1 MRSGQLEPMTT
12 NRLLDTPSGNAVV
25 VALDHGLSLGA
36 PEGFE
41 NPRETMDKVLR
52 GKPDAVLVGPHFA
65 RHYQERLQEA
75 DVDVI
80 LTADVVTFSTS
91 PGRDH
96 GEDLWTPAFD
106 AEFLQ
111 ELDPVGVK
119 TVLVFG
125 RDDNETFRR
134 NIEYISQLAEQLRD
148 TGIPLVVEP
157 VMWGE
162 RIPDQ
167 LETDTDY
174 VADAMRM
181 GWEFGADILK
191 APYTGSVES
200 FEPLV
205 ENSPVPVMILGGP
218 ATGTTRAML
227 ESVEGAMDAGARGL
241 MIGRTIWKSE
251 DPARTVSALMEIVHE
266 GASVEEV
273 WDEREPAAV
282 TGGRET

>member
-1 MRSGQLEPMTT
+1 MNGHQ
-12 NRLLDTPSGNAVV
+12 LLDTPSGNAVV
-25 VALDHGLSLGA
+25 VALDHGLSLGS

-41 NPRETMDKVLR
+41 NPEETLDKVLR
-52 GKPDAVLVGPHFA
+52 GEPDAVLVGPHFA
-65 RHYQERLQEA
+65 RRYQDRLQEA
-75 DVDVI
+75 DVDVV
-80 LTADVVTFSTS
+80 LTADVVTWSTS

-96 GEDLWTPAFD
+96 GQDLWTPAFD

-119 TVLVFG
+119 VVLVFG
-125 RDDNETFRR
+125 RDDNETFIR
-134 NIEYISQLAEQLRD
+134 NVEYIGELAEQLRG

-162 RIPDQ
+162 RVPDQ
-167 LETDTDY
+167 LETDPDF

-200 FEPLV
+200 FAPLV

-227 ESVEGAMDAGARGL
+227 ESVEGAMDCGARGL

-251 DPARTVSALMEIVHE
+251 DPARTVSALMEIVHQ

-273 WDEREPAAV
+273 WDDSEAAAV
-282 TGGRET
+282 PSGRER

>member
-1 MRSGQLEPMTT
+1 MNTAK
-12 NRLLDTPSGNAVV
+12 LLDTPSGNAVV

-36 PEGFE
+36 PEGFKKPE
-41 NPRETMDKVLR
+41 ATLETVLR
-52 GKPDAVLVGPHFA
+52 GEPDAVLVGPHFA
-65 RHYQERLQEA
+65 RHYSDQLKEA
-75 DVDVI
+75 DVDII
-80 LTADVVTFSTS
+80 LTADVVTWSTS

-96 GEDLWTPAFD
+96 GQDLWTGAFD
-106 AEFLQ
+106 TEFLK

-134 NIEYISQLAEQLRD
+134 NVEYVSQLSEELRNTD
-148 TGIPLVVEP
+148 IPLVVEP

-167 LETDTDY
+167 LETDPEF

-200 FEPLV
+200 FEPIV
-205 ENSPVPVMILGGP
+205 ENAPVPVMILGGP
-218 ATGTTRAML
+218 ATGTTRGML

-241 MIGRTIWKSE
+241 MIGRTIWKSD
-251 DPARTVSALMEIVHE
+251 DPERTVEALMSIVHD
-266 GASVEEV
+266 GATVDEV
-273 WDEREPAAV
+273 WGSAESAAV
-282 TGGRET
+282 PDGGEN

>member
-1 MRSGQLEPMTT
+1 MTA

-41 NPRETMDKVLR
+41 NPLETLNKVLR
-52 GKPDAVLVGPHFA
+52 GEPDAVLVGPHFA
-65 RHYQERLQEA
+65 RRYQERLQEA

-134 NIEYISQLAEQLRD
+134 NIEYVSQLAEQLRG
-148 TGIPLVVEP
+148 TEIPLVVEP

-251 DPARTVSALMEIVHE
+251 NPARTVSALMEIVHE

>member
-1 MRSGQLEPMTT
+1 MNTAK
-12 NRLLDTPSGNAVV
+12 LLDTPSGNSVV

-41 NPRETMDKVLR
+41 NPEETLETVLR
-52 GKPDAVLVGPHFA
+52 GEPDGVLVGPHFA
-65 RHYQERLQEA
+65 RHYADRLEAA

-80 LTADVVTFSTS
+80 LTADVVTWSTS

-96 GEDLWTPAFD
+96 GQDLWTPAFD
-106 AEFLQ
+106 AEFLA

-119 TVLVFG
+119 IVLVFG
-125 RDDNETFRR
+125 RDDSETFRR
-134 NIEYISQLAEQLRD
+134 NVEYVSELAEELRGTD
-148 TGIPLVVEP
+148 IPLVVEP

-167 LETDTDY
+167 LETDPEF
-174 VADAMRM
+174 VADALRM

-200 FEPLV
+200 FEQIV
-205 ENSPVPVMILGGP
+205 ENAPVPVMILGGP
-218 ATGTTRAML
+218 ATGTTRGML

-241 MIGRTIWKSE
+241 MIGRTIWKSD
-251 DPARTVSALMEIVHE
+251 DPEKTIRALNSIVHD
-266 GASVEEV
+266 GASVDEV
-273 WDEREPAAV
+273 WGSTESAAIPD
-282 TGGRET
+282 GGEN

>member
-1 MRSGQLEPMTT
+1 MTEPQ
-12 NRLLDTPSGNAVV
+12 LLDTPSGNAVV
-25 VALDHGLSLGA
+25 VALDHGLSLGS

-41 NPRETMDKVLR
+41 TPEETLDEVLR
-52 GKPDAVLVGPHFA
+52 GEPDAVLVGPHFA
-65 RHYQERLQEA
+65 RRYQERLEEA
-75 DVDVI
+75 DVDIVV
-80 LTADVVTFSTS
+80 TADVVTWSTS

-96 GEDLWTPAFD
+96 GQDLWTPAFD

-125 RDDNETFRR
+125 RDNNETFRR
-134 NIEYISQLAEQLRD
+134 NVEYIAELAEDLRG

-167 LETDTDY
+167 LETDSDF

-200 FEPLV
+200 FQPLV

-218 ATGTTRAML
+218 ATGTTRGML
-227 ESVEGAMDAGARGL
+227 ESVEGAMDSGARGL

-251 DPARTVSALMEIVHE
+251 DPSRTVEALMKIVHE

-273 WDEREPAAV
+273 WGEPEQAAIV
-282 TGGRET
+282 DGQES